1 MRRVLAGLPGASV
14 ATLLLAL
21 VLWFGLFLKADAA
34 SPFDV
39 FQPQQPTG
47 PSQQPNRR
55 SEQSDAALFDLFRT
69 QPSGA
74 QRMDL
79 SAYANDTNPP
89 HVYRHHRY
97 LRHARHHR
105 HERSDEASAS
115 GASDSSVSSASPNA
129 PLADSEPTWTIATA
143 PVATQPEPSA
153 VSTFQIVMIT
163 QDGGD
168 PFDRCMAAYYWS
180 RLNHALQADQMFD
193 PAPRDIVDATSPD
206 VTRHLAVS
214 WIEKSAAPR

>member
-14 ATLLLAL
+14 VTLLLAL

-39 FQPQQPTG
+39 FQPQQPSG
-47 PSQQPNRR
+47 PSKQSNQR

-69 QPSGA
+69 QPSNA
-74 QRMDL
+74 QGMDL
-79 SAYANDTNPP
+79 SAYANDTNSP
-89 HVYRHHRY
+89 HLYRRHRY
-97 LRHARHHR
+97 LRHARRHR
-105 HERSDEASAS
+105 REHFEETSAS
-115 GASDSSVSSASPNA
+115 GASDPNVSSASPSA
-129 PLADSEPTWTIATA
+129 PLADAKPTWTIATA
-143 PVATQPEPSA
+143 PAATQPEPSA

-168 PFDRCMAAYYWS
+168 PFERCMAAYYWS
-180 RLNHALQADQMFD
+180 RLNHALPADQIFD
-193 PAPRDIVDATSPD
+193 PAPREVVDATSPD